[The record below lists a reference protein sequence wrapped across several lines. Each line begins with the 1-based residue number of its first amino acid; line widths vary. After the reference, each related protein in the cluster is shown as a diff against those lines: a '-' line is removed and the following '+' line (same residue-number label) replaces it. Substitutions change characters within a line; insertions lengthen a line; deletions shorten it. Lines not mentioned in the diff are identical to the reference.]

1 MQNITIFC
9 SVFKIL
15 WIGGVDDGDGFSAWF
30 RSVFLQYTV
39 GTTGTEGRTGNS
51 SAIVL
56 ELASCSRRPSGQLR
70 FRYLSESV
78 WP

>member
-1 MQNITIFC
+1 MHS

-15 WIGGVDDGDGFSAWF
+15 SVGGVDDGNGFSAWF

-39 GTTGTEGRTGNS
+39 GTTGTEDRS
-51 SAIVL
+51 SNLCSIVL
-56 ELASCSRRPSGQLR
+56 EMASCRGRLTCKHRVG
-70 FRYLSESV
+70 YLGENV